1 MNKEISVDAALEV
14 VIQDLNDLKIPISLM
29 EDIGMEIVRSIGILN
44 ACVKALRK
52 SNVSKED
59 VSDAE
64 ESDAEIVADS
74 AVETR
79 PIIEG

>member
-1 MNKEISVDAALEV
+1 MNKEISVDDALEV
-14 VIQDLNDLKIPISLM
+14 VIQDLNNLKIPISLM
-29 EDIGMEIVRSIGILN
+29 EDVGMEITRSIGILN

>member
-1 MNKEISVDAALEV
+1 MNKEISVDDALEV
-14 VIQDLNDLKIPISLM
+14 VIQDLNNLKIPISLM
-29 EDIGMEIVRSIGILN
+29 EDVGMEITRSIGILN
-44 ACVKALRK
+44 ACIKALHK

>member
-1 MNKEISVDAALEV
+1 MKKEISVDDALEV

-29 EDIGMEIVRSIGILN
+29 EDVGIEITRSIGILN

-59 VSDAE
+59 VSNAE
-64 ESDAEIVADS
+64 ESDAEIVADA
-74 AVETR
+74 AVETK